1 MRAAAIL
8 FAGVTAAAISLSAQA
23 ADQSATGVVTFI
35 NRLNST
41 IALQRIQT
49 GTVGANTGGTAE
61 QFKVKDAAMMENVH
75 VGDRVTFST
84 ADSGGSKTIT
94 KLDRQ

>member
-1 MRAAAIL
+1 MRAATIL
-8 FAGVTAAAISLSAQA
+8 FAGVAAVTINLSAQA
-23 ADQSATGVVTFI
+23 ADQGATGVVTFI
-35 NRLNST
+35 NRLNNT
-41 IALQRIQT
+41 IALQRVQT

-61 QFKVKDAAMMENVH
+61 EFKVKDTAMMENVH

-84 ADSGGSKTIT
+84 ADSGSSKMIT